1 VVAPAPASNTRAIAE
16 AAGGHVSV
24 DIIGVG
30 AAEEVAVAA
39 RAGLVHPYPW
49 SQVFG
54 AALPEIPSLEALM
67 LPDFKGD
74 ALPYIVAAYGLVWNP
89 QIIADHDV
97 PDRLLDLAD
106 PKWRGRFAVNS
117 FFLVP
122 LDVASYAMG
131 QGPALDFARKLV
143 ANDPVYERGTPAVAT
158 AVATGQVPLGITVS
172 PVAEE
177 MMREHQPIRFKLFS
191 DYIPVSQLH
200 LYVPDG
206 APDPNAARLF
216 TAWLVTE
223 GVRIA
228 DKYEPM
234 SSPADKESQVIAMI
248 NDQVHRTGAKIA
260 APASAADMAA
270 TQKLREQI
278 SLLLTGQAP
287 K

>member
-1 VVAPAPASNTRAIAE
+1 
-16 AAGGHVSV
+16 
-24 DIIGVG
+24 
-30 AAEEVAVAA
+30 
-39 RAGLVHPYPW
+39 
-49 SQVFG
+49 
-54 AALPEIPSLEALM
+54 
-67 LPDFKGD
+67 
-74 ALPYIVAAYGLVWNP
+74 
-89 QIIADHDV
+89 
-97 PDRLLDLAD
+97 
-106 PKWRGRFAVNS
+106 
-117 FFLVP
+117 
-122 LDVASYAMG
+122 
-131 QGPALDFARKLV
+131 
-143 ANDPVYERGTPAVAT
+143 
-158 AVATGQVPLGITVS
+158 
-172 PVAEE
+172 
-177 MMREHQPIRFKLFS
+177 MREHQPIRFKLFS